1 VAVELAAG
9 AIIAGK
15 LRLLRPLG
23 QGGMGIVWAARH
35 ETLETDV
42 AVKLIR
48 PERVAADPALI
59 ARFEREAKTTARI
72 AHPHVVHVMDYGT
85 VDGVVP
91 FIVMELL
98 GGFSL
103 AELLDRGGRLSLAT
117 AAVLVQQ
124 MASALESAHER
135 GVVHRDI
142 KPHNVFI
149 LEESQGYPLFLKVLD
164 FGIAKMLG
172 DSQVPSGSHT
182 LTETGTII
190 GSPPYMSPEQI
201 EGSKDVDLRADLWSL
216 GVIVYESLT
225 GQRPF
230 RGSSFV
236 AVGAAALKGRY
247 EPATELR
254 PGLPR
259 SIDDWFAKALSVDP
273 GGRFQSAAEMAE
285 AFRAVLH
292 SYDAD
297 AFPSE
302 GEPRASPTSAF
313 ATTVDAAPLELAAGP
328 DRTVSHAPVAENRG
342 PLAPRKR
349 TRRAVVA
356 SLAGALAIAVG
367 VAVSALAGTGTSAAC
382 PAGMLMIDGATFEM
396 GSAAEG
402 ETPND
407 ETPRHA
413 VTLRSFCLDKTEV
426 TVGDYAKCTSC
437 EAPVGSVQGEGL
449 TQNAIKFWSRFCN
462 PAEARDHPIN
472 CIDWTHANAFCEAA
486 GKRLPSEAEWELA
499 ARGDKARTYP
509 WGEAPPSAERL
520 NACGAECSRM
530 LTEQLEKAGRGPWPR
545 MYPNDDSATSTAPVG
560 RLTGGATLA
569 GVSDLAGNVWEWT
582 SSRYC
587 RYDEPDCEDSRRVI
601 RGGGWD
607 TVESQDVRAAR
618 RLPSAPSARSWSVGF
633 RCAKSP

>member
-1 VAVELAAG
+1 VELGAG
-9 AIIAGK
+9 AVIAGK

-35 ETLETDV
+35 EALETDV

-48 PERVAADPALI
+48 PERLGGDPALLT
-59 ARFEREAKTTARI
+59 RFEREARTTARI

-91 FIVMELL
+91 YIVMELL
-98 GGFSL
+98 AGFSL
-103 AELLDRGGRLSLAT
+103 AELLERGGRLSLAT

-124 MASALESAHER
+124 IATALESAHER

-149 LEESQGYPLFLKVLD
+149 LEESRGYPLFVKVLD

-201 EGSKDVDLRADLWSL
+201 EGSKSVDLRADLWSL

-230 RGSSFV
+230 QGGSFV

-247 EPATELR
+247 TPATEHR

-259 SIDDWFAKALSVDP
+259 AIDDWFAKALSVDP
-273 GGRFQSAAEMAE
+273 DARFQSAAEMAAAFAKVTESHEEE
-285 AFRAVLH
+285 ALTGA
-292 SYDAD
+292 
-297 AFPSE
+297 
-302 GEPRASPTSAF
+302 EPLASRPSAF
-313 ATTVDAAPLELAAGP
+313 ATTIDAAPPEPPVAP
-328 DRTVSHAPVAENRG
+328 DRTVSHPPIAEHRGAPAK
-342 PLAPRKR
+342 KR
-349 TRRAVVA
+349 ARRRALLA
-356 SLAGALAIAVG
+356 SAAGGVAIAAA
-367 VAVSALAGTGTSAAC
+367 VAVSALATTGGPAAC
-382 PAGMLMIDGATFEM
+382 PGGMLLIDGSAFEM
-396 GSAAEG
+396 GSTAEG
-402 ETPND
+402 ETPSD
-407 ETPRHA
+407 ETPRHS
-413 VTLRSFCLDKTEV
+413 VSLESFCLDKTEV
-426 TVGDYAKCTSC
+426 TVGEYTKCASC
-437 EAPVGSVQGEGL
+437 DALVTSVQGEGL

-462 PAEARDHPIN
+462 PSEAREHPVN
-472 CIDWTHANAFCEAA
+472 CIDWTRANAYCEAT
-486 GKRLPSEAEWELA
+486 GKRLPTEAEWELA

-509 WGEAPPSAERL
+509 WGEAPPSAARL
-520 NACGAECSRM
+520 NGCGAECSRM
-530 LTEQLEKAGRGPWPR
+530 LSEQLEKAGRGPWPR
-545 MYPNDDSATSTAPVG
+545 MYAEDDAAPATAPVG
-560 RLTGGATLA
+560 RFTAGATLA
-569 GVSDLAGNVWEWT
+569 GVHDLAGNVWEWT
-582 SSRYC
+582 SSKYC

-601 RGGGWD
+601 RGAGWD